1 MTLEVLTGIT
11 SYDLKKKNNHNNNI
25 TMTQLSIL

>member
-11 SYDLKKKNNHNNNI
+11 SYDLKKKKNHNNI

>member
-11 SYDLKKKNNHNNNI
+11 SYDLKKKNHNNNI